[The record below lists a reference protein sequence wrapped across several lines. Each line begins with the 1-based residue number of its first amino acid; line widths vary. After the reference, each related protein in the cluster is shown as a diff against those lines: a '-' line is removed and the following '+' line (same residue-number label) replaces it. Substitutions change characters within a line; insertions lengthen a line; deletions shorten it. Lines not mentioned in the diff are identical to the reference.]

1 MIRFDVEVNGESYCR
16 AGLDPTGVISVI
28 LNWVELTPEML
39 SSPRGQPG
47 PHTTLSVSGYQV
59 NGPIPE
65 DPDEPADLTHV
76 HWGELARHLE
86 PGDEVR
92 IRVVA
97 ADEADDPMATP
108 QLESIEEAESVE
120 DAEEAA

>member
-1 MIRFDVEVNGESYCR
+1 MIRFDIEVNDEPYCR

-28 LNWVELTPEML
+28 INWVELMPEVL
-39 SSPRGQPG
+39 ASPRGQPG
-47 PHTTLSVSGYQV
+47 PHTTLSVTGYRV

-76 HWGELARHLE
+76 HWGEVARQLE

-97 ADEADDPMATP
+97 ADEADDPMVTP
-108 QLESIEEAESVE
+108 QLGPIEDES
-120 DAEEAA
+120 DEEAA

>member
-1 MIRFDVEVNGESYCR
+1 MMRFDVEVNGEPYCR
-16 AGLDPTGVISVI
+16 AGLDPTGVVSVI
-28 LNWVELTPEML
+28 LNWVELKPEML

-47 PHTTLSVSGYQV
+47 PHTSLSVTGYRV

-76 HWGELARHLE
+76 HWGEIARLLE
-86 PGDEVR
+86 PGDEVL

-97 ADEADDPMATP
+97 ADEADDPMETP
-108 QLESIEEAESVE
+108 QLEPIDQ
-120 DAEEAA
+120 DAEGEAA